1 MTAPNVA
8 ITGAEWEVMRVV
20 WANGSTT
27 SSEIIT
33 ILEDKMNWKAAT
45 IKTLIGRLV
54 IKEALHTEKN
64 GRKFIYTAA
73 ISEDKMIGNYSTD
86 ILSLVCAQQN
96 GKVVEN
102 IIQDAKLSKDDIT
115 SLIALLQKKQEDA
128 PDKVACA
135 CIPGQCDCHL
145 TA

>member
-1 MTAPNVA
+1 MTSPNVA

-27 SSEIIT
+27 SSEIIA
-33 ILEDKMNWKAAT
+33 ILEDKMNWKVAT

-54 IKEALHTEKN
+54 LKEALHTEKN

-73 ISEDKMIGNYSTD
+73 ISEKEMIGNYSSD
-86 ILSLVCAQQN
+86 ILSLVCARQN
-96 GKVVEN
+96 GRVVEK
-102 IIQDAKLSKDDIT
+102 IIQEAELSKDDIT
-115 SLIALLQKKQEDA
+115 SLIALLQKKQEAA
-128 PDKVACA
+128 PDKVACT